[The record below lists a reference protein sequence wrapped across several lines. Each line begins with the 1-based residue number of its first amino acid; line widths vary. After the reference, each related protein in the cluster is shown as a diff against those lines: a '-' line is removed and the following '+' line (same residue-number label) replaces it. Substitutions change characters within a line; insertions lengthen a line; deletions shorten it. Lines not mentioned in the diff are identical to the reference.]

1 MSKNPYPTQQG
12 TSPSAPYGEGYP
24 QQQQPPQQP
33 GLYPSVNQGFPSA
46 PPSYDQSQQQ
56 AASGWQA
63 PQQQTSSYPTAG
75 PPYSGG
81 AGATSPYP
89 QSQEKPQ
96 QQPGY
101 APMNYG
107 GPADQP
113 SQKGQTPY
121 PTQGGGVT
129 YVQVPMPAATFDAGA
144 RFGGSNAPMSIPP
157 PPPGVAPNA
166 AQAAQMA
173 GAKVDPSQIQ
183 QKKGGFFKGSGSG
196 GYTFW

>member
-12 TSPSAPYGEGYP
+12 TSPSAPYGGGYP
-24 QQQQPPQQP
+24 QQQQPPQP

-129 YVQVPMPAATFDAGA
+129 YVQVPMPVRLQRIFFTTSVDITYCCFYSTGRYLRRRRQIRRLKRAHVNPTTTAGCSA
-144 RFGGSNAPMSIPP
+144 KRR
-157 PPPGVAPNA
+157 PGCAN
-166 AQAAQMA
+166 
-173 GAKVDPSQIQ
+173 GR
-183 QKKGGFFKGSGSG
+183 G
-196 GYTFW
+196 